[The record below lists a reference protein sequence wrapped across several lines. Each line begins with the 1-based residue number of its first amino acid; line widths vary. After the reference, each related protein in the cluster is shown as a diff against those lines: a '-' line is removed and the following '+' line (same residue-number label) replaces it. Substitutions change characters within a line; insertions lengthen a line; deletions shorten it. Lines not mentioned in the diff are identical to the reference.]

1 MYKVIL
7 HIDFDSFFASVE
19 QQYHPEFRGKPLG
32 VTAANGRTAI
42 IAASREAKKAGVKN
56 VMRSYDAFRIC
67 PDLQLIRA
75 DFNKYWDVSK
85 KFIDICKDY
94 SPFIE
99 VFSMDELFMDIA
111 ATAHLFGGVDALIER
126 IKTRIATE
134 IGECI
139 TVSIGISHNKLLAK
153 LASGLRKPNG
163 IVRVNLENL
172 SSVYEKAQLTDICG
186 IGSRIEARLQSMGI
200 FTLSQLSKVPLDFL
214 IAEFGNVE
222 GHFLKNVGLGIDRSP
237 VVPYTEKPSVKS
249 VGRNYC
255 LAQNEYDKRI
265 VLQNICELSEEI
277 GIKLRRLNKKARTV
291 GVYLRGTHNVHGRK
305 TFSTYMDDGMDIFK
319 ATMLSLQN
327 LLPGGYVRQI
337 SVWSANLSDKESVP
351 ETLFEASQRRGKLVT
366 TIDTLNEKYGDH
378 TIRNGFL
385 LYAAKLTTVPNG
397 FMGDTY
403 ERTKLFETGKYL

>member
-1 MYKVIL
+1 MHKTIL

-19 QQYHPEFRGKPLG
+19 QQFHPEFRGRPLG

-42 IAASREAKKAGVKN
+42 IAASREAKKAGLKN

-67 PDLQLIRA
+67 PDLRLIRA
-75 DFNKYWDVSK
+75 DFNKYWNVSK

-99 VFSMDELFMDIA
+99 VFSMDELFMDIT
-111 ATAHLFGGVDALIER
+111 ATAHLFGGVDALIDR
-126 IKTRIATE
+126 IKKRIATE

-153 LASGLRKPNG
+153 LASGLQKPNG
-163 IVRVNLENL
+163 IVRITPENL
-172 SSVYEKAQLTDICG
+172 SSVYKKAQLTDICG
-186 IGSRIEARLQSMGI
+186 IGSRIEARLQSMGV
-200 FTLSQLSKVPLDFL
+200 FTLSQLSNVPLDFL

-237 VVPYTEKPSVKS
+237 VIPYTEKPSVKS

-255 LAQNEYDKRI
+255 LAENEYDKRI

-277 GIKLRRLNKKARTV
+277 GIKLRRLGKKARTV
-291 GVYLRGTHNVHGRK
+291 GLYLRGTHDIHGRK

-319 ATMLSLQN
+319 ATMLSIQN
-327 LLPGGYVRQI
+327 LLPEGYVRQI
-337 SVWSANLSDKESVP
+337 CVWSANLSDKERVP
-351 ETLFEASQRRGKLVT
+351 EMLFAKRRDKLVT

-403 ERTKLFETGKYL
+403 ERTKLFESGKNL